1 MLDEKGTAAALREA
15 YKNGGYRV
23 AFAEGRVLIRAGVWG
38 VEIEAEYIC
47 QKILGTVVEHI
58 GILPDDSTAYLA
70 HKDAD
75 PGTTCSLDEELA
87 AWAEIRRNAEAAKT
101 HIKRTQLTLN
111 GYEIWQTGEGLKV
124 RPMAQRFT
132 RIIEATAVKQAF
144 IQKIGDELG
153 QAIYFKG
160 FVELAVIYGVEQK
173 GDNLTR
179 IEGFPWLGEGS

>member
-1 MLDEKGTAAALREA
+1 MLDEKGTVAALKEA

-47 QKILGTVVEHI
+47 PKILGTVVEHI
-58 GILPDDSTAYLA
+58 GILPDDATAYLA

-75 PGTTCSLDEELA
+75 PGMTCSLDVELA
-87 AWAEIRRNAEAAKT
+87 AWAEIRKNAEEAKT
-101 HIKRTQLTLN
+101 RIKRTQLTLD
-111 GYEIWQTGEGLKV
+111 GYEIWQTSEGLKV

-132 RIIEATAVKQAF
+132 RIIEAAGVKQAF
-144 IQKIGDELG
+144 IQMAGGELG
-153 QAIYFKG
+153 QAIFFKG
-160 FVELAVIYGVEQK
+160 FVELAVIYGIEKK

-179 IEGFPWLGEGS
+179 IEGFPWLGEGT